1 MTWYY
6 VISMR
11 ISIIGTGYVGTVTGA
26 CFAHLDNDVIC
37 VDVDQNRV
45 DSMNKGIPPI
55 YEEGLEEL
63 LGTHAGKNLRVTL
76 DYDDAIANSDI
87 SFICVPTPT
96 DEGGKIDLRFVKEA
110 SRSIG
115 QRLKKKNPYH
125 VVVVKSTVV
134 PQTTQ
139 SVVTPILEEASGKK
153 AGRDFGVGMNPEFLR
168 EGKAVYDFQNPDRIV
183 IGGDDPKARSMIK
196 SLYASY
202 KCPILEVDTKTAE
215 MIKYV
220 SNAFLATKISFSN
233 EVGNICKRLGIDTYK
248 VMEGVGLDAR
258 ISPFFLNSG
267 LGFGGSCFPKD
278 VKALIGKASDVSY
291 EPVLL
296 KTVLLVNDHQP
307 QMLLRLLKLHVPDL
321 KGKRIAVLGLAFKN
335 DTDDIRESRAIPVI
349 GSLLAEGAEVV
360 AYDPMAAEHMK
371 KVYSN
376 IEYAKSADDALVGA
390 DACIIATEWAEFRK
404 LDSFKNMRN
413 PVVIDGRKMVDPAS
427 KNIIYEGICW

>member
-1 MTWYY
+1 M
-6 VISMR
+6 IFMR

-26 CFAHLDNDVIC
+26 CFASLGNDVIC
-37 VDVDQNRV
+37 VDVDAKRV
-45 DSMNKGIPPI
+45 ESMNRGVPPI

-63 LGTHAGKNLRVTL
+63 LKAHALKNLRATL
-76 DYDDAIANSDI
+76 DYDDAIAHTDI

-96 DEGGKIDLRFVKEA
+96 DESGKIDLRFVREA

-115 QRLKKKNPYH
+115 QRLKNKSSYH

-153 AGRDFGVGMNPEFLR
+153 AGVDFGVGMNPEFLR
-168 EGKAVYDFQNPDRIV
+168 EGKAVHDFMHPDRIV
-183 IGGDDPKARSMIK
+183 IGGDDPKAQVIIK
-196 SLYASY
+196 SLYKGY

-278 VKALIGKASDVSY
+278 VKALIGKAADVDY
-291 EPVLL
+291 EPLLL

-307 QMLLRLLKLHVPDL
+307 QMLLRLLKIHVPDL

-349 GSLLAEGAEVV
+349 GSLLAEGARVV
-360 AYDPMAAEHMK
+360 AYDPMATEHMK
-371 KVYSN
+371 RVYPN
-376 IEYAKSADDALVGA
+376 IEYARTADEALVGA
-390 DACIIATEWAEFRK
+390 DACIVATEWAEFKK
-404 LDSFKNMRN
+404 LDSFGNMRS
-413 PVVIDGRKMVDPAS
+413 PVVIDGRKMIDPKG

>member
-1 MTWYY
+1 M
-6 VISMR
+6 VSMR
-11 ISIIGTGYVGTVTGA
+11 ISIIGTGYVGTVTGV
-26 CFAHLDNDVIC
+26 CFAHLGNDVIC
-37 VDVDQNRV
+37 VDHGPKKVEMINRGV
-45 DSMNKGIPPI
+45 PPI

-63 LGTHAGKNLRVTL
+63 LKAHAGKNLRATV

-96 DEGGKIDLRFVKEA
+96 DESGKIDLHAIKEA

-115 QRLKKKNPYH
+115 ERLKNKTSYH

-153 AGRDFGVGMNPEFLR
+153 AGIDFGVGMNPEFLR
-168 EGKAVYDFQNPDRIV
+168 EGKAIYDFMNPDRIV
-183 IGGDDPKARSMIK
+183 IGGDDPKAQAIIK
-196 SLYASY
+196 KLYEGYA
-202 KCPILEVDTKTAE
+202 CPILEVDTKTAE

-220 SNAFLATKISFSN
+220 SNSFLATKISFSN

-248 VMEGVGLDAR
+248 VMEGVGLDTR
-258 ISPFFLNSG
+258 ISPHFLNSG

-278 VKALIGKASDVSY
+278 VKALIGKAADVDY

-296 KTVLLVNDHQP
+296 KTVLKVNESQP
-307 QMLLRLLKLHVPDL
+307 EMLLRLLKKHVPDL

-349 GSLLAEGAEVV
+349 GSLLAEGARVA
-360 AYDPMAAEHMK
+360 AYDPMAAGHMK
-371 KVYSN
+371 MVYPN
-376 IEYAKSADDALVGA
+376 IEYYKSADEALAGA
-390 DACIIATEWAEFRK
+390 DACIIATEWAEFKK
-404 LDSFKNMRN
+404 LNGHFAKMKK
-413 PVVIDGRKMVDPAS
+413 PVVIDGRKMVDPMG
-427 KNIIYEGICW
+427 KDIMYEGLCW

>member
-1 MTWYY
+1 
-6 VISMR
+6 MR
-11 ISIIGTGYVGTVTGA
+11 ISIIGTGYVGTVTGT
-26 CFAHLDNDVIC
+26 CFAQHGNDVIC
-37 VDVDQNRV
+37 VDVDARRV
-45 DSMNKGIPPI
+45 ESMNLGVPPI

-63 LGTHAGKNLRVTL
+63 LKAHAGKNLRATL

-96 DEGGKIDLRFVKEA
+96 DESGKIDLRFVREA

-115 QRLKKKNPYH
+115 QRLKDKHSYH

-168 EGKAVYDFQNPDRIV
+168 EGKAVHDFMHPDRIV
-183 IGGDDPKARSMIK
+183 IGGDDPKAQAVIK
-196 SLYASY
+196 SLYSGH
-202 KCPILEVDTKTAE
+202 KCPVLEVDTKTAE

-233 EVGNICKRLGIDTYK
+233 EAGNICKRLGIDTYK

-278 VKALIGKASDVSY
+278 VKALIGKAADVDY

-296 KTVLLVNDHQP
+296 KTVLLVNEHQP
-307 QMLLRLLKLHVPDL
+307 LMLLRLLKIHVPDL
-321 KGKRIAVLGLAFKN
+321 KGKRVAVLGLAFKN

-349 GSLLAEGAEVV
+349 GSLLAEGAKVV

-371 KVYSN
+371 RVYPS
-376 IEYAKSADDALVGA
+376 IEYAKTADEALVDA
-390 DACIIATEWAEFRK
+390 DACIVATEWAEFRK
-404 LDSFKNMRN
+404 LDSFHKMRK
-413 PVVIDGRKMVDPAS
+413 PVVIDGRKMIDPKG

>member
-1 MTWYY
+1 
-6 VISMR
+6 
-11 ISIIGTGYVGTVTGA
+11 
-26 CFAHLDNDVIC
+26 
-37 VDVDQNRV
+37 
-45 DSMNKGIPPI
+45 MNAGIPPI

-63 LGTHAGKNLRVTL
+63 LKAHAGKNLRATL
-76 DYDDAIANSDI
+76 DYDDAMAHSDI

-96 DEGGKIDLRFVKEA
+96 DDSGKIDLRFVKEA

-115 QRLKKKNPYH
+115 QRLRNKSSYH

-153 AGRDFGVGMNPEFLR
+153 AGVDFGVGMNPEFLR
-168 EGKAVYDFQNPDRIV
+168 EGKAVYDFQDPDRIV
-183 IGGDDPKARSMIK
+183 IGGDDPKAQAVIK
-196 SLYASY
+196 SLYSGY

-278 VKALIGKASDVSY
+278 VKALIGKAADVNY

-360 AYDPMAAEHMK
+360 GYDPMASGHMK
-371 KVYSN
+371 KVYPN
-376 IEYAKSADDALVGA
+376 IEYAKSADEALVGA
-390 DACIIATEWAEFRK
+390 DACIVATEWAEFRK
-404 LDSFKNMRN
+404 LDSFKSMRK
-413 PVVIDGRKMVDPAS
+413 PIVIDGRKMVDPKG

>member
-1 MTWYY
+1 M
-6 VISMR
+6 VSMR
-11 ISIIGTGYVGTVTGA
+11 ISIIGTGYVGTVTGV
-26 CFAHLDNDVIC
+26 CFAHLGNDVVC
-37 VDVDQNRV
+37 VDHGPRKVEMINSGV
-45 DSMNKGIPPI
+45 PPI
-55 YEEGLEEL
+55 YEEGLEGL
-63 LGTHAGKNLRVTL
+63 LKAHAGKNLRATV

-96 DEGGKIDLRFVKEA
+96 DESGKIDLRAIKEA

-115 QRLKKKNPYH
+115 ERLKNKTSYH

-153 AGRDFGVGMNPEFLR
+153 AGVDFGVGMNPEFLR
-168 EGKAVYDFQNPDRIV
+168 EGKAIYDFMNPDRIV
-183 IGGDDPKARSMIK
+183 IGGDDPKAQSIIK
-196 SLYASY
+196 GLYEGY
-202 KCPILEVDTKTAE
+202 TCPILEVDTKTAE

-220 SNAFLATKISFSN
+220 SNSFLATKISFSN

-248 VMEGVGLDAR
+248 VMEGVGLDTR
-258 ISPFFLNSG
+258 ISPHFLNSG

-278 VKALIGKASDVSY
+278 VKALIGKAADVDY

-296 KTVLLVNDHQP
+296 KTVLRVNESQP
-307 QMLLRLLKLHVPDL
+307 EMLLRLLKKHVPDL

-349 GSLLAEGAEVV
+349 GSLLAEGARVA
-360 AYDPMAAEHMK
+360 AYDPMAAGHMK
-371 KVYSN
+371 TVYPN
-376 IEYAKSADDALVGA
+376 IEYYKSADDALAGA

-404 LDSFKNMRN
+404 LNGQFAKMKK
-413 PVVIDGRKMVDPAS
+413 PVVIDGRKMVDPMG
-427 KNIIYEGICW
+427 KDIIYEGLCW

>member
-1 MTWYY
+1 
-6 VISMR
+6 MR

-26 CFAHLDNDVIC
+26 CFASLGNDVIC
-37 VDVDQNRV
+37 VDVDARRV
-45 DSMNKGIPPI
+45 ESMNAGVPPI

-63 LGTHAGKNLRVTL
+63 LKAHAGKNLRATL
-76 DYDDAIANSDI
+76 DYDDAIAHSDI

-96 DEGGKIDLRFVKEA
+96 DEGGKIDLRFVREA

-115 QRLKKKNPYH
+115 QRLKNKSSYH

-139 SVVTPILEEASGKK
+139 SVATPILEEASGKK
-153 AGRDFGVGMNPEFLR
+153 AGVDFGVGMNPEFLR
-168 EGKAVYDFQNPDRIV
+168 EGKAVHDFMHPDRIV
-183 IGGDDPKARSMIK
+183 IGGDDPKAQAVIK
-196 SLYASY
+196 SLYKGY

-278 VKALIGKASDVSY
+278 VKALIGKAADVDY
-291 EPVLL
+291 EPQLL

-307 QMLLRLLKLHVPDL
+307 QMLLKLLKIHVPDL
-321 KGKRIAVLGLAFKN
+321 KDKRIAVLGLAFKN

-349 GSLLAEGAEVV
+349 GSLLAEGAQVV
-360 AYDPMAAEHMK
+360 AYDPMASRHMK
-371 KVYSN
+371 KVYPN
-376 IEYAKSADDALVGA
+376 IEYVKTADEALMDA
-390 DACIIATEWAEFRK
+390 DACIVATEWAEFKK
-404 LDSFKNMRN
+404 LDSFGNMRR
-413 PVVIDGRKMVDPAS
+413 PVVIDGRKMIDPKG